1 MVDLFDAL
9 ETLLHAL
16 DGHVVAVLQRLRLQH
31 LRKGPL
37 PLLAY
42 QLILLNYI
50 AIQCIPYYILN
61 NT

>member
-1 MVDLFDAL
+1 MVHLLYTL
-9 ETLLHAL
+9 ETLLHTL
-16 DGHVVAVLQRLRLQH
+16 DGHIVAVLQRLRLQH

-50 AIQCIPYYILN
+50 AIQCIAP
-61 NT
+61 